1 MVEEWTRLKTAL
13 GQCKC
18 KSTKR
23 CWMHSCSTY
32 DHKTRVIPQG
42 LIKLLQNTNNRD
54 WCSVILYMMHLL
66 FTHRQHEKT
75 NMADMKDDD
84 TDTYCKWVVTCIR
97 QCYVQYG
104 NHINSF
110 FASNLE
116 EVMGSWWNL
125 KNIFISHHIFY
136 YKIYCLW
143 TVAHTHIF
151 SLIHTLEPHFGLSVI
166 PQLYPSHLLTTAL
179 QSTPHLATRL
189 AGSL

>member
-23 CWMHSCSTY
+23 HWMHSCSTY
-32 DHKTRVIPQG
+32 DHKNRVIPRG

-54 WCSVILYMMHLL
+54 WCLVILYMMHLL

-75 NMADMKDDD
+75 NMAYMKDDD

-110 FASNLE
+110 LASNPE
-116 EVMGSWWNL
+116 E
-125 KNIFISHHIFY
+125 ISGTLTHF
-136 YKIYCLW
+136 LS
-143 TVAHTHIF
+143 HTHIGATLWPLCYSTVVSFTPVDHSFAEYSSF
-151 SLIHTLEPHFGLSVI
+151 SKPPCPCKCV
-166 PQLYPSHLLTTAL
+166 
-179 QSTPHLATRL
+179 
-189 AGSL
+189 